1 MRNRQVNGFQTGDL
15 VMATVASGK
24 KAGIHVG
31 RVAVRATGRFNIQ
44 TGSSVVQGVSHRHCR
59 VLQRNDGYGY
69 FLQPTDSIDKGQAGK
84 GRASH
89 GALSLL
95 AVNDEVSR
103 AFG

>member
-15 VMATVASGK
+15 VMATVPSGK

-31 RVAVRATGRFNIQ
+31 RVAVRATGSFNIQ

-95 AVNDEVSR
+95 AANDEVSR